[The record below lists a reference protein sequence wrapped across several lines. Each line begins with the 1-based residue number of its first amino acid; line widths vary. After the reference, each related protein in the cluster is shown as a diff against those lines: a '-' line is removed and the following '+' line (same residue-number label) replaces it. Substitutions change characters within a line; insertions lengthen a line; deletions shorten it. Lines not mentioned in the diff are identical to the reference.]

1 MKTNSIKGSLNLYQR
16 IEELEKENK
25 QLKEYA
31 EDCTEFIRIL
41 EEWLKDDEEEF
52 ENNTIDMGTY

>member
-1 MKTNSIKGSLNLYQR
+1 MKTNIIKNEIELHKR
-16 IEELEKENK
+16 IEELENENK

-41 EEWLKDDEEEF
+41 EDWLKDDDEEIG
-52 ENNTIDMGTY
+52 IDLGTY

>member
-1 MKTNSIKGSLNLYQR
+1 MKTNNIKNEIELHKR
-16 IEELEKENK
+16 IEELETENK

-41 EEWLKDDEEEF
+41 EEYLKDDEEEIS
-52 ENNTIDMGTY
+52 IDLGTY